1 MIEYGFSLIALFAVM
16 IIPGPTNALLA
27 SSAQQI
33 GMQKSLRLIPA
44 ELIGYIYAMALWWL
58 IVAFTDDIWPLFID
72 ILHFASAIYVFWL
85 AFRLWKMKHLHAYSQ
100 RFKNIKAMQL
110 FYSTFKNPKAAL
122 FSVGIFPHETWSNV
136 ESYAISMLLFSAVL
150 IPSALFWMFY
160 GSRLLTG
167 RFKGINQEQL
177 YRSSA
182 LLLLVCMLPIIV
194 RFFN

>member
-1 MIEYGFSLIALFAVM
+1 M

-85 AFRLWKMKHLHAYSQ
+85 AFRLWKMKHLHAHSQ
-100 RFKNIKAMQL
+100 RNKNIKAMQL